1 MCSCTRASIRCAGFL
16 GADLVNVGVVHGRT
30 TKSGKD
36 RSSIMRL
43 FLIAFALT
51 SIAAVQHASAA
62 IIITEVMSSSSHAG
76 GSNNADWFEVTNTG
90 ASAVNIT
97 GWSWDDDSALAGTAT
112 FGSLTSIAAGQSI
125 IVSQET
131 VGVANETLWKT
142 DWGLLP
148 TAVVV
153 NVGSANPIPGF
164 SANGDSIFIFDATNT
179 QVATVVFGSATTG
192 SSFQWD
198 TAGNFLGVS
207 QNGVDGAYVA
217 PFSGVGVAAG
227 TDVGSPGSAV
237 TAVPEPSTL
246 VALSAMGV
254 AAIMRKR
261 WRKKS

>member
-1 MCSCTRASIRCAGFL
+1 ML
-16 GADLVNVGVVHGRT
+16 GGLGTDLINVGFVHGRT

-97 GWSWDDDSALAGTAT
+97 GWSWDDDSAIANTAT

-131 VGVANETLWKT
+131 VGQEAAWKT
-142 DWGLLP
+142 DWGLSP
-148 TAVVV
+148 AAVVV

-164 SANGDSIFIFDATNT
+164 SANGDSIFIFDSTNT
-179 QVATVVFGSATTG
+179 QVATVVFGTATAGRT
-192 SSFQWD
+192 FQWD
-198 TAGNFLGVS
+198 TAGTFLGIS
-207 QNGVDGAYVA
+207 QSGVDGAYTA
-217 PFSGVGVAAG
+217 PLSGVGVAAG
-227 TDVGSPGSAV
+227 TDVGSPGSVV

-246 VALSAMGV
+246 VALGAMGF
-254 AAIMRKR
+254 AAIVRKR
-261 WRKKS
+261 WRRK